1 MLYIPTSK
9 NGLYSQADHYFLIEE
24 FHKIWALIR
33 VTRGHLGE
41 SDWSNRESISIRQQ
55 APWLKG
61 RISNIWLCLLRFQE
75 KGGVRIEG
83 LRLSCR
89 KEVHCRWDETR
100 TEQRVLLSPWLAGF
114 IQKTHRELV
123 SSFRWSTA
131 QWIHAWMC
139 LCVYEQTKHIYT
151 PTHESARKTSSVKLT
166 NSIEKQI
173 SATFS
178 FCAILN

>member
-24 FHKIWALIR
+24 LHKIGALIR
-33 VTRGHLGE
+33 VTRGQLGE
-41 SDWSNRESISIRQQ
+41 SDWSNQESTSIRWQ
-55 APWLKG
+55 APWLQD
-61 RISNIWLCLLRFQE
+61 RISNIWPCLLRFE
-75 KGGVRIEG
+75 GKGGVRIEG

-89 KEVHCRWDETR
+89 KEVQCRWDETR
-100 TEQRVLLSPWLAGF
+100 TEQRVLLSPWLTGF

-131 QWIHAWMC
+131 LWIHARMC

-151 PTHESARKTSSVKLT
+151 PTHKSEGKPP
-166 NSIEKQI
+166 Q
-173 SATFS
+173 
-178 FCAILN
+178 